1 VLATPVSG
9 TCWAD
14 STRFRWGR
22 PVVLGL
28 QHHLVYLS
36 ARLTVGMLSVNK
48 RWHGPQAGSCSPKL
62 GTRVP
67 GVARNLGI
75 SRSLLLGPEPRI
87 TPGISHLFTPLPS
100 FSAATLLY
108 LLLTPSP

>member
-1 VLATPVSG
+1 VLASPVSG

-14 STRFRWGR
+14 STRFWWGR

-28 QHHLVYLS
+28 QYHLVYLS
-36 ARLTVGMLSVNK
+36 ARLTVGILSVNK
-48 RWHGPQAGSCSPKL
+48 RWHGPQAGSCSPKP

-67 GVARNLGI
+67 RVARI
-75 SRSLLLGPEPRI
+75 SVFQGASSLVLNHA
-87 TPGISHLFTPLPS
+87 SLPAS
-100 FSAATLLY
+100 LIFSLRCPHSAATLLY